1 MSITKGATDVT
12 TYVNLVDSVTGQPE
26 TGLTIT
32 NIDATY
38 TRAGAAA
45 VKNDL
50 TALASAS
57 AAHSDNKGY
66 EVDATNAP
74 GLYRIDWPDAAF
86 VTGVDRVVLAVTCSG
101 CAPAYVEKVLAAFD
115 VQTATQPVNV
125 TQIGGSTAVLAAFKA
140 AAGTIVTGA
149 AIAGTLSTTAMT
161 TDLTEVTDDH
171 YNGRTLIWTSGV
183 LTGQATAIT
192 DYVGATKRL
201 TFTAVTEAPTAAD
214 TFIIV

>member
-66 EVDATNAP
+66 EVDSTNAP

-86 VTGVDRVVLAVTCSG
+86 ATGVDRVVLAVTCSG

-125 TQIGGSTAVLAAFKA
+125 TQIGGSTAVLELFKA
-140 AAGTIVTGA
+140 AAGTIVSGA
-149 AIAGTLSTTAMT
+149 FIAGTLSTTAAT
-161 TDLTEVTDDH
+161 TDLTEATDDH
-171 YNGRTLIWTSGV
+171 YKDRTLIPTSGALV
-183 LTGQATAIT
+183 KQAVGITA
-192 DYVGATKRL
+192 YAGATKRL
-201 TFTAVTEAPTAAD
+201 TVTGFTEAPAPGD